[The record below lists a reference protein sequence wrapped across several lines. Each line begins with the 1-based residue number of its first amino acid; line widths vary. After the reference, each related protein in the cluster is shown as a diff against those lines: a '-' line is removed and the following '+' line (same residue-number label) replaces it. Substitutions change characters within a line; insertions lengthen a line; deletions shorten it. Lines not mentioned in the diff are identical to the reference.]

1 MFDAIVVGSGISGGW
16 VAKELCE
23 RGVKVLMLERGPDI
37 RHGEDYSNDLAA
49 RLRPSEDQVPLE
61 ERQKHFP
68 YFAGVSYALFESNR
82 KFWASDF
89 DHPYETAPGKP
100 YRWIRGYHLGGRS
113 LTWWRQSYR
122 LAPQD
127 FEANLKDGQGVDW
140 PIRYDDLAPWYDHVE
155 AFAGISGDYDEI
167 PHLPD
172 GDFLPPYPM
181 NCVEEAVKAG
191 IEAAFPTRRMIIGRT
206 ANLSRTTKVHQDL
219 GRKRCEGKM
228 RCVHGC
234 SLGSYFSSQAATL
247 PAARATG
254 NLTVVT
260 DAIVQSVEYDPA
272 LGRVTGVKVVDRLT
286 KVGRTYPARMVF
298 LNASTINTAAILLN
312 SRSDAMP
319 RGLANGSDQVGRNL
333 MDHVSCRSIVG
344 RWPGFEDVSDSG
356 ERPTGIYIPRYA
368 QVTETDKPYLRGFG
382 LQGGAGRT
390 RKIEARAL
398 GGAEREEE
406 GGSRRYPWAM
416 SLMPFG
422 EALPNPDNRVT
433 LSATRNDGWGVPVP
447 IIDAAHGRNEYLM
460 MREAARDA
468 WQMLKA
474 AGCVD
479 LNRWEEAAEHVTP
492 PGDRIHEM
500 GTARMGRDPATS
512 VVNGW
517 GQAHEV
523 SNLFLSDGA
532 VMASSASMN
541 PSLTYMALSARAA
554 NHAADLLRDGA
565 FE

>member
-23 RGVKVLMLERGPDI
+23 RGLKVLMLERGPEV

-49 RLRPSEDQVPLE
+49 SRTPKEDQIPLE
-61 ERQKHFP
+61 EREKHYP
-68 YFAGVSYALFESNR
+68 YYVGVSYALFESN
-82 KFWASDF
+82 KAFWASDY

-100 YRWIRGYHLGGRS
+100 YRWIRGYQLGGRS
-113 LTWWRQSYR
+113 LTWGRQSYR
-122 LAPQD
+122 WAPQD
-127 FEANLKDGQGVDW
+127 FESNLKDGHGVDW

-155 AFAGISGDYDEI
+155 AFAGISGDYDGLCQ
-167 PHLPD
+167 LPD
-172 GDFLPPYPM
+172 GDFLPPWPM
-181 NCVEEAVKAG
+181 NVVEEAAKAK
-191 IEAAFPTRRMIIGRT
+191 IEAAFPTRRMIMGRV
-206 ANLSRTTKVHQDL
+206 ANLSRTTKTHQDL
-219 GRKRCEGKM
+219 GRKRCEGKLA
-228 RCVHGC
+228 CAHGC
-234 SLGSYFSSQAATL
+234 PLGAYFSTQAATL
-247 PAARATG
+247 PAALATG

-260 DAIVQSVEYDPA
+260 DAVVVSVAHDAA
-272 LGRVTGVKVVDRLT
+272 LGRVTGVRVVDRNT
-286 KVGRTYPARMVF
+286 REGRTYSARMVF
-298 LNASTINTAAILLN
+298 LNASSINTAALLLN
-312 SRSDAMP
+312 STSEAFP

-333 MDHVSCRSIVG
+333 MDHVSCKPVVG
-344 RWPGFEDVSDSG
+344 RWPGFADQHDPG
-356 ERPTGIYIPRYA
+356 ERPTGVYIPRYA
-368 QVTETDKPYLRGFG
+368 HVTESDKPYLRGFG
-382 LQGGAGRT
+382 MQGGAVR
-390 RKIEARAL
+390 
-398 GGAEREEE
+398 
-406 GGSRRYPWAM
+406 SRRAEVPGGMPWSM

-422 EALPNPDNRVT
+422 EVLPNPDNRVT
-433 LSATRNDGWGVPVP
+433 LSATRKDAWGVPVP
-447 IIDAAHGRNEYLM
+447 VIDAAHGRNERLM

-468 WQMLKA
+468 WEMLKA

-479 LNRWEEAAEHVTP
+479 ITPWEAAAEDITP

-523 SNLFLSDGA
+523 PNLFLSDGA

-541 PSLTYMALSARAA
+541 PSLTYMALSARTA

>member
-23 RGVKVLMLERGPDI
+23 RGLKVLMLERGPEV

-49 RLRPSEDQVPLE
+49 SRTPKEDQIPLE
-61 ERQKHFP
+61 EREKHYP
-68 YFAGVSYALFESNR
+68 YHVGVSYALFESN
-82 KFWASDF
+82 KAFWASDY

-100 YRWIRGYHLGGRS
+100 YRWIRGYQLGGRS
-113 LTWWRQSYR
+113 LTWGRQSYR
-122 LAPQD
+122 WAPQD
-127 FEANLKDGQGVDW
+127 FESNLKDGHGVDW

-155 AFAGISGDYDEI
+155 AFAGISGDYDGLCQ
-167 PHLPD
+167 LPD
-172 GDFLPPYPM
+172 GDFLPPWPM
-181 NCVEEAVKAG
+181 NVVEEAAKAN
-191 IEAAFPTRRMIIGRT
+191 IEAAFPTRRMIMGRV
-206 ANLSRTTKVHQDL
+206 ANLSRTTKTHQDL
-219 GRKRCEGKM
+219 GRKRCEGKLA
-228 RCVHGC
+228 CAHGC
-234 SLGSYFSSQAATL
+234 TLGGYFSTQAATL

-260 DAIVQSVEYDPA
+260 DAVVASVEHDPV
-272 LGRVTGVKVVDRLT
+272 LGRVTGVRVVDRNT
-286 KVGRTYPARMVF
+286 REGRTYSARMVF
-298 LNASTINTAAILLN
+298 LNASSINTSAILLN
-312 SRSDAMP
+312 SVSDAFP

-333 MDHVSCRSIVG
+333 MDHVSTRPIVG
-344 RWPGFEDVSDSG
+344 RWPGFQDQHDPG

-368 QVTETDKPYLRGFG
+368 HVTETDKPYLRGFG
-382 LQGGAGRT
+382 MQGGAVRT
-390 RKIEARAL
+390 RRAEAP
-398 GGAEREEE
+398 GGL
-406 GGSRRYPWAM
+406 PWSM

-422 EALPNPDNRVT
+422 EVLPNPDNRVT
-433 LSATRNDGWGVPVP
+433 LSASRRDSWGVPVP

-460 MREAARDA
+460 MREAAHDA

-479 LNRWEEAAEHVTP
+479 LNAWEEAAEQVTP

-523 SNLFLSDGA
+523 PNLFLSDGA

-541 PSLTYMALSARAA
+541 PSLTYMALSARTA

-565 FE
+565 L

>member
-23 RGVKVLMLERGPDI
+23 RGLKVLMLERGPEI
-37 RHGEDYSNDLAA
+37 RHGEDYSQDLAA
-49 RLRPSEDQVPLE
+49 SLRRSEDQIPLE
-61 ERQKHFP
+61 EREKHYP
-68 YFAGVSYALFESNR
+68 YYAGVSYALFESN
-82 KFWASDF
+82 KKLWASDY

-100 YRWIRGYHLGGRS
+100 YRWIRGYQLGGRS
-113 LTWWRQSYR
+113 LTWGRQSYR
-122 LAPQD
+122 WAPQD
-127 FEANLKDGQGVDW
+127 FESNLKDGHGVDW
-140 PIRYDDLAPWYDHVE
+140 PIRYDDLAAWYDHVE
-155 AFAGISGDYDEI
+155 AFAGISGDYDGLCQ
-167 PHLPD
+167 LPD
-172 GDFLPPYPM
+172 GDFLPPWPM
-181 NCVEEAVKAG
+181 NVVEEAAKAN
-191 IEAAFPTRRMIIGRT
+191 IEAAFPTRRMIMGRV
-206 ANLSRTTKVHQDL
+206 ANLSRTTKTHQDL
-219 GRKRCEGKM
+219 GRKRCEGKLA
-228 RCVHGC
+228 CAHGC
-234 SLGSYFSSQAATL
+234 NLGSYFSTQAATL

-260 DAIVQSVEYDPA
+260 DAVVASVEHDPVH
-272 LGRVTGVKVVDRLT
+272 GRVTGVRVVDRNT
-286 KVGRTYPARMVF
+286 REGRTYSARLVF
-298 LNASTINTAAILLN
+298 LNASSINTSALLLN
-312 SRSDAMP
+312 SVSEAFP

-333 MDHVSCRSIVG
+333 MDHVSTRPIVG
-344 RWPGFEDVSDSG
+344 RWPGFQDQHDPG

-368 QVTETDKPYLRGFG
+368 NVTESDKPYLRGFG
-382 LQGGAGRT
+382 MQGGAVRARRT
-390 RKIEARAL
+390 EAP
-398 GGAEREEE
+398 GGL
-406 GGSRRYPWAM
+406 PWSM

-422 EALPNPDNRVT
+422 EVLPNPDNRVT
-433 LSATRNDGWGVPVP
+433 LSASRRDSWGVPVP

>member
-23 RGVKVLMLERGPDI
+23 RGLKVLMLERGPEV

-49 RLRPSEDQVPLE
+49 SLRRSEDQIALE
-61 ERQKHFP
+61 EREKHYP
-68 YFAGVSYALFESNR
+68 YYVGVSYALFESN
-82 KFWASDF
+82 KAFWASDY

-100 YRWIRGYHLGGRS
+100 YRWIRGYQLGGRS
-113 LTWWRQSYR
+113 LTWGRQSYR
-122 LAPQD
+122 WAPQD
-127 FEANLKDGQGVDW
+127 FESNLKDGHGVDW

-155 AFAGISGDYDEI
+155 AFAGISGDYDGLCQ
-167 PHLPD
+167 LPD

-181 NCVEEAVKAG
+181 NVVEEAVKAQ
-191 IEAAFPTRRMIIGRT
+191 IESTFPTRRMIMGRV
-206 ANLSRTTKVHQDL
+206 ANLSRTTKTHQDL
-219 GRKRCEGKM
+219 GRKRCEGKL
-228 RCVHGC
+228 RCAHGC
-234 SLGSYFSSQAATL
+234 NLGGYFSTQAATL
-247 PAARATG
+247 PAALATG

-260 DAIVQSVEYDPA
+260 DAVVASVEHDPV
-272 LGRVTGVKVVDRLT
+272 LGRVTGVRVVDRNT
-286 KVGRTYPARMVF
+286 REGRTYSARMVF
-298 LNASTINTAAILLN
+298 LNASSINTSALLLN
-312 SRSDAMP
+312 STSEAFP

-333 MDHVSCRSIVG
+333 MDHVSTRPIVG
-344 RWPGFEDVSDSG
+344 RWPGFQDEPDPG

-368 QVTETDKPYLRGFG
+368 NVTEADKPYLRGFG
-382 LQGGAGRT
+382 MQGQAVRT
-390 RKIEARAL
+390 RRAEAP
-398 GGAEREEE
+398 GGL
-406 GGSRRYPWAM
+406 PWSM

-422 EALPNPDNRVT
+422 EVLPNPDNRVT
-433 LSATRNDGWGVPVP
+433 LSPTRKDSWGVPVP
-447 IIDAAHGRNEYLM
+447 VIDAAHGRNEHLM

-468 WQMLKA
+468 WEMLRA

-479 LNRWEEAAEHVTP
+479 LTNWEEAAEHITP

-523 SNLFLSDGA
+523 PNLFLSDGA

-541 PSLTYMALSARAA
+541 PSLTYMALSARTA

-565 FE
+565 L

>member
-23 RGVKVLMLERGPDI
+23 RGLKVLMLERGPEI
-37 RHGEDYSNDLAA
+37 RHGEDYSQDLAA
-49 RLRPSEDQVPLE
+49 SLRRSEDQIPLE
-61 ERQKHFP
+61 EREKHYP
-68 YFAGVSYALFESNR
+68 YYAGVSYALFESNK
-82 KFWASDF
+82 KFWASDY

-100 YRWIRGYHLGGRS
+100 YRWIRGYQLGGRS
-113 LTWWRQSYR
+113 LTWGRQSYR
-122 LAPQD
+122 WAPQD
-127 FEANLKDGQGVDW
+127 FESNLKDGHGVDW

-155 AFAGISGDYDEI
+155 AFAGISGDYDGLCQ
-167 PHLPD
+167 LPD
-172 GDFLPPYPM
+172 GDFLPPWPM
-181 NCVEEAVKAG
+181 NVVEEAAKAN
-191 IEAAFPTRRMIIGRT
+191 IEAAFPTRRMIMGRV
-206 ANLSRTTKVHQDL
+206 ANLSRTTKTHQDL
-219 GRKRCEGKM
+219 GRKRCEGKLA
-228 RCVHGC
+228 CAHGC
-234 SLGSYFSSQAATL
+234 TLGGYFSTQAATL

-260 DAIVQSVEYDPA
+260 DAVVASVEHDPV
-272 LGRVTGVKVVDRLT
+272 LGRVTGVRVVDRNT
-286 KVGRTYPARMVF
+286 REGRTYSARMVF
-298 LNASTINTAAILLN
+298 LNASSINTSALLLN
-312 SRSDAMP
+312 SVSEAFP

-333 MDHVSCRSIVG
+333 MDHVSTRPIVG
-344 RWPGFEDVSDSG
+344 RWPGFQDQHDPG

-368 QVTETDKPYLRGFG
+368 NVTESDKPYLRGFG
-382 LQGGAGRT
+382 MQGGAVR
-390 RKIEARAL
+390 
-398 GGAEREEE
+398 
-406 GGSRRYPWAM
+406 SRRSEAPGGLPWSM

-422 EALPNPDNRVT
+422 EVLPNPDNRVT
-433 LSATRNDGWGVPVP
+433 LSASRRDSWGVPVP

-460 MREAARDA
+460 MREAAHDA

-541 PSLTYMALSARAA
+541 PSLTYMALSARTA

>member
-23 RGVKVLMLERGPDI
+23 RGLKVLMLERGPEI
-37 RHGEDYSNDLAA
+37 RHGEDYSQDLAA
-49 RLRPSEDQVPLE
+49 SLRRSEDQIALE
-61 ERQKHFP
+61 EREKHYP
-68 YFAGVSYALFESNR
+68 YYAGVSYALFESN
-82 KFWASDF
+82 KAFWASDY

-100 YRWIRGYHLGGRS
+100 YRWIRGYQLGGRS
-113 LTWWRQSYR
+113 LTWGRQSYR
-122 LAPQD
+122 WAPQD
-127 FEANLKDGQGVDW
+127 FESNLKDGHGVDW

-155 AFAGISGDYDEI
+155 AFAGISGDYDGLCQ
-167 PHLPD
+167 LPD
-172 GDFLPPYPM
+172 GDFLPPWPM
-181 NCVEEAVKAG
+181 NVVEEAAKAN
-191 IEAAFPTRRMIIGRT
+191 IEAAFPTRRMIMGRV
-206 ANLSRTTKVHQDL
+206 ANLSRTTKTHQDL
-219 GRKRCEGKM
+219 GRKRCEGKLA
-228 RCVHGC
+228 CAHGC
-234 SLGSYFSSQAATL
+234 TLGGYFSTQAATL

-260 DAIVQSVEYDPA
+260 DAVVASVEHDPV
-272 LGRVTGVKVVDRLT
+272 LGRVTGVRVVDRNT
-286 KVGRTYPARMVF
+286 REGRTYSARMVF
-298 LNASTINTAAILLN
+298 LNASSINTSALLLN
-312 SRSDAMP
+312 SVSDAFP

-333 MDHVSCRSIVG
+333 MDHVSTRPIVG
-344 RWPGFEDVSDSG
+344 RWPGFQDQHDPG

-368 QVTETDKPYLRGFG
+368 NVTETDKPYLRGFG
-382 LQGGAGRT
+382 MQGGAVRT
-390 RKIEARAL
+390 RRAEAP
-398 GGAEREEE
+398 GGL
-406 GGSRRYPWAM
+406 PWSM

-422 EALPNPDNRVT
+422 EVLPNPDNRVT
-433 LSATRNDGWGVPVP
+433 LSASRRDSWGVPVP

-460 MREAARDA
+460 MREAAHDA
-468 WQMLKA
+468 WRMLKA

-479 LNRWEEAAEHVTP
+479 LNSWEEAAEQVTP

-523 SNLFLSDGA
+523 PNLFLSDGA

-541 PSLTYMALSARAA
+541 PSLTYMALSARTA

-565 FE
+565 L

>member
-23 RGVKVLMLERGPDI
+23 RGLKVLMLERGPEV

-49 RLRPSEDQVPLE
+49 SLRRSEDQIALE
-61 ERQKHFP
+61 EREKHYP
-68 YFAGVSYALFESNR
+68 YYVGVSYALFESN
-82 KFWASDF
+82 KAFWASDY

-100 YRWIRGYHLGGRS
+100 YRWIRGYQLGGRS
-113 LTWWRQSYR
+113 LTWGRQSYR
-122 LAPQD
+122 WAPQD
-127 FEANLKDGQGVDW
+127 FESNLKDGHGVDW

-155 AFAGISGDYDEI
+155 AFAGISGDYDGLCQ
-167 PHLPD
+167 LPD
-172 GDFLPPYPM
+172 GDFLPPWPM
-181 NCVEEAVKAG
+181 NVVEEAAKAS
-191 IEAAFPTRRMIIGRT
+191 IEAAFPTRRMIMGRV

-219 GRKRCEGKM
+219 GRKRCEGKL
-228 RCVHGC
+228 RCAHGC
-234 SLGSYFSSQAATL
+234 NLGGYFSTQAATL

-260 DAIVQSVEYDPA
+260 DAVVTSVEYDPA
-272 LGRVTGVKVVDRLT
+272 LGRVTGVRVVDRT
-286 KVGRTYPARMVF
+286 TREGRTYSARMVF
-298 LNASTINTAAILLN
+298 LNASSINTSALLLN
-312 SRSDAMP
+312 SVSDAFP

-333 MDHVSCRSIVG
+333 MDHVSTRPIVG
-344 RWPGFEDVSDSG
+344 RWPGFQDQHDPG

-368 QVTETDKPYLRGFG
+368 NVTETDKPYLRGFG
-382 LQGGAGRT
+382 MQGGAVRT
-390 RKIEARAL
+390 RRAEAP
-398 GGAEREEE
+398 GGL
-406 GGSRRYPWAM
+406 PWSM

-422 EALPNPDNRVT
+422 EVLPNPDNRVT
-433 LSATRNDGWGVPVP
+433 LSATRRDSWGMPVPV
-447 IIDAAHGRNEYLM
+447 IDAAHGRNEYLM

-500 GTARMGRDPATS
+500 GTARMGRDPRTS

-523 SNLFLSDGA
+523 PNLFLSDGA

-541 PSLTYMALSARAA
+541 PSLTYMALSARTA
-554 NHAADLLRDGA
+554 NHAADLLRDGVL
-565 FE
+565 

>member
-23 RGVKVLMLERGPDI
+23 RGLKVLMLERGPEV
-37 RHGEDYSNDLAA
+37 RHGEDYSQDLAA
-49 RLRPSEDQVPLE
+49 SLRRSEDQIALE
-61 ERQKHFP
+61 EREKHYP
-68 YFAGVSYALFESNR
+68 YYVGVSYALFESNK
-82 KFWASDF
+82 KFWASDY

-100 YRWIRGYHLGGRS
+100 YRWIRGYQLGGRS
-113 LTWWRQSYR
+113 LTWGRQSYR
-122 LAPQD
+122 WAPQD
-127 FEANLKDGQGVDW
+127 FESNLKDGHGVDW

-155 AFAGISGDYDEI
+155 AFAGISGDYDGLCQ
-167 PHLPD
+167 LPD
-172 GDFLPPYPM
+172 GDFLPPWPM
-181 NCVEEAVKAG
+181 NVVEEAAKAR
-191 IEAAFPTRRMIIGRT
+191 IESAFPTRRMIMGRV

-219 GRKRCEGKM
+219 GRKRCEGKLA
-228 RCVHGC
+228 CAHGC
-234 SLGSYFSSQAATL
+234 NLGGYFSTQAATL
-247 PAARATG
+247 PAALATG

-260 DAIVQSVEYDPA
+260 DAVVASVEHDPV
-272 LGRVTGVKVVDRLT
+272 LGRVTGVRVVDRNT
-286 KVGRTYPARMVF
+286 REGRTYPARMVF
-298 LNASTINTAAILLN
+298 LNASSINTSAILLN
-312 SRSDAMP
+312 SRSEAFP

-333 MDHVSCRSIVG
+333 MDHVSTRPIVG
-344 RWPGFEDVSDSG
+344 RWPGFQDQHDPG

-368 QVTETDKPYLRGFG
+368 NVTETDKPYLRGFG
-382 LQGGAGRT
+382 MQGGAVRT
-390 RKIEARAL
+390 RRAEAP
-398 GGAEREEE
+398 GGL
-406 GGSRRYPWAM
+406 PWSM

-422 EALPNPDNRVT
+422 EVLPNPDNRVT
-433 LSATRNDGWGVPVP
+433 LSATRTDSWGVPVP
-447 IIDAAHGRNEYLM
+447 VIDAAHGRNEYAM

-468 WQMLKA
+468 WEMLRA

-523 SNLFLSDGA
+523 PNLFLSDGA

-541 PSLTYMALSARAA
+541 PSLTYMALSARTA
-554 NHAADLLRDGA
+554 NHAADLLRDGVL
-565 FE
+565 

>member
-23 RGVKVLMLERGPDI
+23 RGLKVLMLERGPEI
-37 RHGEDYSNDLAA
+37 RHGEDYSQDLAA
-49 RLRPSEDQVPLE
+49 SLRRSEDQIALE
-61 ERQKHFP
+61 EREKHYP
-68 YFAGVSYALFESNR
+68 YYAGVSYALFESN
-82 KFWASDF
+82 KAFWASDY

-100 YRWIRGYHLGGRS
+100 YRWIRGYQLGGRS
-113 LTWWRQSYR
+113 LTWGRQSYR
-122 LAPQD
+122 WAPQD
-127 FEANLKDGQGVDW
+127 FESNLKDGHGVDW

-155 AFAGISGDYDEI
+155 AFAGISGDYDGLCQ
-167 PHLPD
+167 LPD
-172 GDFLPPYPM
+172 GDFLPPWPM
-181 NCVEEAVKAG
+181 NVVEEAAKAN
-191 IEAAFPTRRMIIGRT
+191 IEAAFPTRRMIMGRV
-206 ANLSRTTKVHQDL
+206 ANLSRTTKTHQDL
-219 GRKRCEGKM
+219 GRKRCEGKLA
-228 RCVHGC
+228 CAHGC
-234 SLGSYFSSQAATL
+234 TLGGYFSTQAATL

-260 DAIVQSVEYDPA
+260 DAVVASVEHDPV
-272 LGRVTGVKVVDRLT
+272 LGRVTGVRVVDRNT
-286 KVGRTYPARMVF
+286 REGRTYSARMVF
-298 LNASTINTAAILLN
+298 LNASSINTSAILLN
-312 SRSDAMP
+312 SVSDAFP

-333 MDHVSCRSIVG
+333 MDHVSTRPIVG
-344 RWPGFEDVSDSG
+344 RWPGFQDQHDPG

-368 QVTETDKPYLRGFG
+368 HVTETDKPYLRGFG
-382 LQGGAGRT
+382 MQGGAVRT
-390 RKIEARAL
+390 RRAEAP
-398 GGAEREEE
+398 GGL
-406 GGSRRYPWAM
+406 PWSM

-422 EALPNPDNRVT
+422 EVLPNPDNRVT
-433 LSATRNDGWGVPVP
+433 LSASRRDSWGVPVP

-460 MREAARDA
+460 MREAAHDA

-479 LNRWEEAAEHVTP
+479 LNAWEEAAEQVTP

-523 SNLFLSDGA
+523 PNLFLSDGA

-541 PSLTYMALSARAA
+541 PSLTYMALSARTA

-565 FE
+565 L

>member
-23 RGVKVLMLERGPDI
+23 RGLKVLMLERGPEI
-37 RHGEDYSNDLAA
+37 RHGEDYSQDLAA
-49 RLRPSEDQVPLE
+49 SLRRSEDQIALE
-61 ERQKHFP
+61 EREKHYP
-68 YFAGVSYALFESNR
+68 YYAGVSYALFESN
-82 KFWASDF
+82 KAFWASDY

-100 YRWIRGYHLGGRS
+100 YRWIRGYQLGGRS
-113 LTWWRQSYR
+113 LTWGRQSYR
-122 LAPQD
+122 WAPQD
-127 FEANLKDGQGVDW
+127 FESNLKDGHGVDW

-155 AFAGISGDYDEI
+155 AFAGISGDYDGLCQ
-167 PHLPD
+167 LPD
-172 GDFLPPYPM
+172 GDFLPPWPM
-181 NCVEEAVKAG
+181 NVVEEAAKAN
-191 IEAAFPTRRMIIGRT
+191 IEAAFPTRRMIMGRV
-206 ANLSRTTKVHQDL
+206 ANLSRTTKTHQDL
-219 GRKRCEGKM
+219 GRKRCEGKLA
-228 RCVHGC
+228 CAHGC
-234 SLGSYFSSQAATL
+234 TLGGYFSTQAATL

-260 DAIVQSVEYDPA
+260 DAVVASVEHDPV
-272 LGRVTGVKVVDRLT
+272 LGRVTGVRVVDRLT
-286 KVGRTYPARMVF
+286 REGRTYSARMVF
-298 LNASTINTAAILLN
+298 LNASSINTSALLLN
-312 SRSDAMP
+312 SVSDAFP

-333 MDHVSCRSIVG
+333 MDHVSTRPIVG
-344 RWPGFEDVSDSG
+344 RWPGFQDQHDPG

-368 QVTETDKPYLRGFG
+368 NVTETDKPYLRGFG
-382 LQGGAGRT
+382 MQGGAVRT
-390 RKIEARAL
+390 RRAEAP
-398 GGAEREEE
+398 GGL
-406 GGSRRYPWAM
+406 PWSM

-422 EALPNPDNRVT
+422 EVLPNPDNRVT
-433 LSATRNDGWGVPVP
+433 LSASRRDSWGVPVP

-460 MREAARDA
+460 MREAAHDA

-479 LNRWEEAAEHVTP
+479 LNAWEEAAEQVTP

-523 SNLFLSDGA
+523 PNLFLSDGA

-541 PSLTYMALSARAA
+541 PSLTYMALSARTA

-565 FE
+565 L

>member
-23 RGVKVLMLERGPDI
+23 RGLKVLMLERGPEV
-37 RHGEDYSNDLAA
+37 RHGEDYSQDLAA
-49 RLRPSEDQVPLE
+49 SLRRSEDQIALE
-61 ERQKHFP
+61 EREKHYP
-68 YFAGVSYALFESNR
+68 YYVGVSYALFESNK
-82 KFWASDF
+82 KFWASDY

-100 YRWIRGYHLGGRS
+100 YRWIRGYQLGGRS
-113 LTWWRQSYR
+113 LTWGRQSYR
-122 LAPQD
+122 WAPQD
-127 FEANLKDGQGVDW
+127 FESNLKDGHGVDW

-155 AFAGISGDYDEI
+155 AFAGISGDYDGLCQ
-167 PHLPD
+167 LPD
-172 GDFLPPYPM
+172 GDFLPPWPM
-181 NCVEEAVKAG
+181 NVVEEAAKAR
-191 IEAAFPTRRMIIGRT
+191 IESAFPTRRMIMGRV

-219 GRKRCEGKM
+219 GRKRCEGKLA
-228 RCVHGC
+228 CAHGC
-234 SLGSYFSSQAATL
+234 NLGGYFSTQAATL
-247 PAARATG
+247 PAALATG

-260 DAIVQSVEYDPA
+260 DAVVASVEHDPV
-272 LGRVTGVKVVDRLT
+272 LGRVTGVRVVDRNT
-286 KVGRTYPARMVF
+286 REGRTYPARMVF
-298 LNASTINTAAILLN
+298 LNASSINTSAILLN
-312 SRSDAMP
+312 SRSEAFP

-333 MDHVSCRSIVG
+333 MDHVSTRPIVG
-344 RWPGFEDVSDSG
+344 RWPGFQDQHDPG

-368 QVTETDKPYLRGFG
+368 NVTETDKPYLRGFG
-382 LQGGAGRT
+382 MQGGAVRT
-390 RKIEARAL
+390 RRAEAP
-398 GGAEREEE
+398 GGL
-406 GGSRRYPWAM
+406 PWSM

-422 EALPNPDNRVT
+422 EVLPNPDNRVT
-433 LSATRNDGWGVPVP
+433 LSATRTDSWGVPVP
-447 IIDAAHGRNEYLM
+447 VIDAAHGRNEYAM

-468 WQMLKA
+468 WEMLRA

-523 SNLFLSDGA
+523 PNLFLSDGA

-541 PSLTYMALSARAA
+541 PSLTYMALSARTA

-565 FE
+565 L

>member
-23 RGVKVLMLERGPDI
+23 RGLKVLMLERGPEV
-37 RHGEDYSNDLAA
+37 RHGEDYSQDLAA
-49 RLRPSEDQVPLE
+49 SLRRREDQIALE
-61 ERQKHFP
+61 EREKHYP
-68 YFAGVSYALFESNR
+68 YYVGVSYALFESN
-82 KFWASDF
+82 KTFWASDY

-100 YRWIRGYHLGGRS
+100 YRWIRGYQLGGRS
-113 LTWWRQSYR
+113 LTWGRQSYR
-122 LAPQD
+122 WAPQD
-127 FEANLKDGQGVDW
+127 FESNLKDGHGVDW

-155 AFAGISGDYDEI
+155 AFAGISGDYDGLCQ
-167 PHLPD
+167 LPD
-172 GDFLPPYPM
+172 GDFLPPWPM
-181 NCVEEAVKAG
+181 NVVEEAAKAR
-191 IEAAFPTRRMIIGRT
+191 IESAFPTRRMIMGRV

-219 GRKRCEGKM
+219 GRKRCEGKLA
-228 RCVHGC
+228 CAHGC
-234 SLGSYFSSQAATL
+234 NLGGYFSTQAATL
-247 PAARATG
+247 PAALATG

-260 DAIVQSVEYDPA
+260 DAVVASVEHDPV
-272 LGRVTGVKVVDRLT
+272 LGRVTGVRVVDRNT
-286 KVGRTYPARMVF
+286 REGRTYPTRMVF
-298 LNASTINTAAILLN
+298 LNASSINTSAILLN
-312 SRSDAMP
+312 SRSEVFP

-333 MDHVSCRSIVG
+333 MDHVSTRPIAG
-344 RWPGFEDVSDSG
+344 RWPGFQDQHDPG

-368 QVTETDKPYLRGFG
+368 NVTETDKPYLRGFG
-382 LQGGAGRT
+382 MQGGAVRT
-390 RKIEARAL
+390 RRAEAP
-398 GGAEREEE
+398 GGL
-406 GGSRRYPWAM
+406 PWSM

-422 EALPNPDNRVT
+422 EVLPNPDNRVT
-433 LSATRNDGWGVPVP
+433 LSATRTDSWGVPVP
-447 IIDAAHGRNEYLM
+447 VIDAAHGRNEYAM

-468 WQMLKA
+468 WEMLRA

-523 SNLFLSDGA
+523 PNLFLSDGA

-541 PSLTYMALSARAA
+541 PSLTYMALSARTA

-565 FE
+565 L

>member
-23 RGVKVLMLERGPDI
+23 RGLKVLMLERGPDI
-37 RHGEDYSNDLAA
+37 RHGEDYSQDLAA
-49 RLRPSEDQVPLE
+49 SLRRSEDQIPLE
-61 ERQKHFP
+61 EREKHYP
-68 YFAGVSYALFESNR
+68 YYAGVSYALFESN
-82 KFWASDF
+82 KKLWASDY

-100 YRWIRGYHLGGRS
+100 YRWIRGYQLGGRS
-113 LTWWRQSYR
+113 LTWGRQSYR
-122 LAPQD
+122 WAPQD
-127 FEANLKDGQGVDW
+127 FESNLKDGHGVDW
-140 PIRYDDLAPWYDHVE
+140 PIRYDDLASWYDHVE
-155 AFAGISGDYDEI
+155 AFAGISGDYDGLCQ
-167 PHLPD
+167 LPD
-172 GDFLPPYPM
+172 GDFLPPWPM
-181 NCVEEAVKAG
+181 NVVEEAAKAN
-191 IEAAFPTRRMIIGRT
+191 IEAAFPTRRMIMGRV
-206 ANLSRTTKVHQDL
+206 ANLSRTTKTHQDL
-219 GRKRCEGKM
+219 GRKRCEGKLA
-228 RCVHGC
+228 CAHGC
-234 SLGSYFSSQAATL
+234 NLGSYFSTQAATL

-260 DAIVQSVEYDPA
+260 DAVVASVEHDPV
-272 LGRVTGVKVVDRLT
+272 LGRVTGVRVVDRNT
-286 KVGRTYPARMVF
+286 REGRTYSARLVF
-298 LNASTINTAAILLN
+298 LNASSINTSALLLN
-312 SRSDAMP
+312 SVSEAFP

-333 MDHVSCRSIVG
+333 MDHVSTRPIVG
-344 RWPGFEDVSDSG
+344 RWPGFQDQHDPG

-368 QVTETDKPYLRGFG
+368 NVTESDKPYLRGFG
-382 LQGGAGRT
+382 MQGGAVRARRT
-390 RKIEARAL
+390 EAP
-398 GGAEREEE
+398 GGL
-406 GGSRRYPWAM
+406 PWSM

-422 EALPNPDNRVT
+422 EVLPNPDNRVT
-433 LSATRNDGWGVPVP
+433 LSASRRDSWGVPVP

>member
-23 RGVKVLMLERGPDI
+23 RGLKVLMLERGPEV

-49 RLRPSEDQVPLE
+49 SLRRSEDQIALE
-61 ERQKHFP
+61 EREKHYP
-68 YFAGVSYALFESNR
+68 YYVGVSYALFESN
-82 KFWASDF
+82 KAFWASDY

-100 YRWIRGYHLGGRS
+100 YRWIRGYQLGGRS
-113 LTWWRQSYR
+113 LTWGRQSYR
-122 LAPQD
+122 WAPQD
-127 FEANLKDGQGVDW
+127 FESNLKDGHGVDW

-155 AFAGISGDYDEI
+155 AFAGISGDYDGLCQ
-167 PHLPD
+167 LPD
-172 GDFLPPYPM
+172 GDFLPPWPM
-181 NCVEEAVKAG
+181 NVVEEAAKAS
-191 IEAAFPTRRMIIGRT
+191 IEAAFPTRRMIMGRV

-219 GRKRCEGKM
+219 GRKRCEGKL
-228 RCVHGC
+228 RCAHGC
-234 SLGSYFSSQAATL
+234 NLGGYFSTQAATL

-260 DAIVQSVEYDPA
+260 DAVVTSVEYDPA
-272 LGRVTGVKVVDRLT
+272 LGRVTGVRVVDRT
-286 KVGRTYPARMVF
+286 TREGRTYSARMVF
-298 LNASTINTAAILLN
+298 LNASSINTSALLLN
-312 SRSDAMP
+312 SVSDAFP

-333 MDHVSCRSIVG
+333 MDHVSTRPIVG
-344 RWPGFEDVSDSG
+344 RWPGFQDQHAPG

-368 QVTETDKPYLRGFG
+368 NVTETDKPYLRGFG
-382 LQGGAGRT
+382 MQGGAVRT
-390 RKIEARAL
+390 RRAEAP
-398 GGAEREEE
+398 GGL
-406 GGSRRYPWAM
+406 PWSM

-422 EALPNPDNRVT
+422 EVLPNPDNRVT
-433 LSATRNDGWGVPVP
+433 LSATRTDSWGMPVPV
-447 IIDAAHGRNEYLM
+447 IDAAHGRNEYLM

-500 GTARMGRDPATS
+500 GTARMGRDPRTS

-523 SNLFLSDGA
+523 PNLFLSDGA

-541 PSLTYMALSARAA
+541 PSLTYMALSARTA
-554 NHAADLLRDGA
+554 NHAADLLRDGVL
-565 FE
+565 